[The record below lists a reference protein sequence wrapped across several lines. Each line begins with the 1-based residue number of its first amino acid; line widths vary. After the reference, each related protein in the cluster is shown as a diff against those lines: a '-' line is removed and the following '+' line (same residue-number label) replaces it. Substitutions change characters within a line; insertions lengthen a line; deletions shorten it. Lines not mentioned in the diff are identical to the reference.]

1 MNRSERRRLEKQN
14 RIRNENRKL
23 IDAIAQD
30 TENQRVEALMTC
42 FALAMREEF
51 GFGKKRVL
59 RALRR
64 VDRVYG
70 YMDKGRREPCISQTK
85 GEGRNRNHNIV
96 LGGDAV
102 G

>member
-42 FALAMREEF
+42 FALAMHEEF
-51 GFGKKRVL
+51 GFGKNAFYGRSDALTGIWVHGLRTK
-59 RALRR
+59 RALPVSNKR
-64 VDRVYG
+64 
-70 YMDKGRREPCISQTK
+70 
-85 GEGRNRNHNIV
+85 
-96 LGGDAV
+96 
-102 G
+102 

>member
-23 IDAIAQD
+23 IDVITQD

-42 FALAMREEF
+42 FALAMHEEF

-64 VDRVYG
+64 VDG
-70 YMDKGRREPCISQTK
+70 YMGTWIKDEESLARLKQKVKDEIGIIISC
-85 GEGRNRNHNIV
+85 
-96 LGGDAV
+96 
-102 G
+102 

>member
-42 FALAMREEF
+42 FALAMHEDSVSAKNAF
-51 GFGKKRVL
+51 YGHSD
-59 RALRR
+59 ALTGIW
-64 VDRVYG
+64 VHG
-70 YMDKGRREPCISQTK
+70 
-85 GEGRNRNHNIV
+85 
-96 LGGDAV
+96 
-102 G
+102 

>member
-23 IDAIAQD
+23 IDAITQD

-42 FALAMREEF
+42 FALAMHKEF

-64 VDRVYG
+64 VDG
-70 YMDKGRREPCISQTK
+70 YMGTWIKDEESLACLKQKVKDEIGIIISC
-85 GEGRNRNHNIV
+85 
-96 LGGDAV
+96 
-102 G
+102 

>member
-42 FALAMREEF
+42 FALAMHE
-51 GFGKKRVL
+51 RV
-59 RALRR
+59 RFRQKTRSTGA
-64 VDRVYG
+64 
-70 YMDKGRREPCISQTK
+70 QT
-85 GEGRNRNHNIV
+85 R
-96 LGGDAV
+96 
-102 G
+102 

>member
-42 FALAMREEF
+42 FALAMHEEYEV
-51 GFGKKRVL
+51 GTL
-59 RALRR
+59 RLA
-64 VDRVYG
+64 DFH
-70 YMDKGRREPCISQTK
+70 Q
-85 GEGRNRNHNIV
+85 
-96 LGGDAV
+96 
-102 G
+102 

>member
-30 TENQRVEALMTC
+30 AENQRVEALMTC
-42 FALAMREEF
+42 FALAMHEEF

-64 VDRVYG
+64 VDG
-70 YMDKGRREPCISQTK
+70 YMGTWIKDEESLTRLKQKVKDEIGIIISC
-85 GEGRNRNHNIV
+85 
-96 LGGDAV
+96 
-102 G
+102 

>member
-42 FALAMREEF
+42 FALAMHKSSVSAKNAFYEHSD
-51 GFGKKRVL
+51 
-59 RALRR
+59 ALTGIW
-64 VDRVYG
+64 VHG
-70 YMDKGRREPCISQTK
+70 
-85 GEGRNRNHNIV
+85 
-96 LGGDAV
+96 
-102 G
+102 

>member
-42 FALAMREEF
+42 FALAMHEEF
-51 GFGKKRVL
+51 KSSVSVKNAFYGHSDALTGIWVHGLMTK
-59 RALRR
+59 RALR
-64 VDRVYG
+64 VSN
-70 YMDKGRREPCISQTK
+70 KK
-85 GEGRNRNHNIV
+85 
-96 LGGDAV
+96 
-102 G
+102 

>member
-23 IDAIAQD
+23 IDVIAQD
-30 TENQRVEALMTC
+30 TENQRVEALMTR
-42 FALAMREEF
+42 FALAMHEEF

-64 VDRVYG
+64 VDG
-70 YMDKGRREPCISQTK
+70 YMDTWIKDEESLVRLKQKVKDEIGIIISC
-85 GEGRNRNHNIV
+85 
-96 LGGDAV
+96 
-102 G
+102 

>member
-23 IDAIAQD
+23 IDVIAQD

-42 FALAMREEF
+42 FALAMHEEF

-59 RALRR
+59 RALRC
-64 VDRVYG
+64 VDG
-70 YMDKGRREPCISQTK
+70 YMGTWIKDEESLARLKQKVKDEIGIIISC
-85 GEGRNRNHNIV
+85 
-96 LGGDAV
+96 
-102 G
+102 